1 MAIILFDGEC
11 QLCARSVQ
19 FIMKRD
25 SKRHFKFASLQSE
38 IGKDIL
44 KQVNA
49 PINVDSITVVS
60 EGTYHRKSS
69 AALSICKHL
78 KGLWKA
84 VFYLFII
91 IPKPLRDILYD
102 FVARNRFKW
111 FGKKIAAF
119 YLPMKINNDFY
130 S

>member
-11 QLCARSVQ
+11 QFCDRSVQ

-25 SKRHFKFASLQSE
+25 AKRHFKFASLQSE

-49 PINVDSITVVS
+49 PINVDSLTVVS
-60 EGTYHRKSS
+60 EGTYLRKSS

-78 KGLWKA
+78 KGFWKA
-84 VFYLFII
+84 FYLFII
-91 IPKPLRDILYD
+91 IPKPIRDILYD
-102 FVARNRFKW
+102 FVAMNRFKW
-111 FGKKIAAF
+111 FGKKETCT
-119 YLPMKINNDFY
+119 LPSHEDRQRFL
-130 S
+130 